1 MAIHIAWP
9 CRSAGPCCSSQ
20 EVRLEPAVARAQ
32 WVQVS
37 AALWGR
43 VSAPL
48 VAALL
53 TSPGAA
59 LGDCVYSVV
68 AESSGVGVQALVLA
82 WLWNLTRGSR
92 HKATLFRQLP
102 KLTLLW

>member
-48 VAALL
+48 VATLL
-53 TSPGAA
+53 TSHGAS

-82 WLWNLTRGSR
+82 
-92 HKATLFRQLP
+92 
-102 KLTLLW
+102 